1 MECTHD
7 YGLMMFTWWEFPDY
21 PLSVG
26 WTIRAGGRGWHGVNM
41 SAVLAVV
48 CSHQLLFQIH
58 CKYTARSVLVNE
70 WVYQLYCGGTASCA
84 NANANATD
92 NDKPCACVVFHRH
105 KAGVWLVPL
114 RSATPVQRHR
124 YRFFYSKHILLMS
137 THPAPLST
145 HTCTGNEQI

>member
-41 SAVLAVV
+41 SAVLAAA

-70 WVYQLYCGGTASCA
+70 WVYQLYCGGTASC
-84 NANANATD
+84 ANANATD